1 MGLWQDMKD
10 AYKKG
15 AEEQEQLIIN
25 RREKANDLM
34 HLTDTL
40 ESLTGSRDIN
50 PPLRMAIRFMAVGV
64 DPQDHETIGRIAEAY
79 AMGKYESTEVAQM
92 KDDELQSSIDS
103 IKEKTEVK
111 S

>member
-1 MGLWQDMKD
+1 MGLLKD
-10 AYKKG
+10 IIEAFNQGK
-15 AEEQEQLIIN
+15 EEQNQVFAK
-25 RREKANDLM
+25 RRERAETLM

-64 DPQDHETIGRIAEAY
+64 DPNDHETIGKIAEAY
-79 AMGKYESTEVAQM
+79 AMGKFNVESVEQIS
-92 KDDELQSSIDS
+92 DDELQASIDR
-103 IKEKTEVK
+103 INETEGKK